1 MLKKLDVRWH
11 ARAGQGAVTAAHN
24 LAEIMAQ
31 EEGAYAR
38 AFAVYGAEKR
48 GAPVIAFTR
57 LSDHPIRDHSEYMEP
72 DVVLLLDPTLV
83 GLVNIIEGAKKGAT
97 VIVNTSLKKEDLIKQ
112 LNLKG
117 FEVYTLDANK
127 ISREELGRAIPN
139 VPMLGALSQVLNLID
154 KDSLSKKVE
163 KLLKDAGKFSDKI
176 IRGNVNALKKGF
188 EGVR

>member
-1 MLKKLDVRWH
+1 MKLDVRWH

-24 LAEIMAQ
+24 LAEVIAQ
-31 EEGAYAR
+31 EEGVYAR

-48 GAPVIAFTR
+48 GAAVMAFTR

-83 GLVNIIEGAKKGAT
+83 GLVNIVEGTKEGAK

-117 FEVYTLDANK
+117 FEVYILDANR
-127 ISREELGRAIPN
+127 ISRDEIGRAIPN
-139 VPMLGALSQVLNLID
+139 VPMLGAFFHVMNLRDKKRLSQEM
-154 KDSLSKKVE
+154 KE
-163 KLLKDAGKFSDKI
+163 LLESTGKFSDKLI
-176 IRGNVNALKKGF
+176 QGNIKALRKGF
-188 EGVR
+188 EEVE